1 VPRQTALLRRTAAY
15 FVQGGLPR
23 MSYLLVRDL
32 ADDSVGASTYR
43 RAMTPSSGPTP
54 AARLLSHLLVG
65 LAAGALVGKKTGPTG
80 GVFLALLAVAAHQAL
95 DAPVAAELTR
105 LGL

>member
-1 VPRQTALLRRTAAY
+1 
-15 FVQGGLPR
+15 

-43 RAMTPSSGPTP
+43 RAMTASSGPTP

-80 GVFLALLAVAAHQAL
+80 GVFLALLAVAAHEAL